1 MTKETKAPTF
11 DAIAFNDA
19 MQSFIT
25 LKETH
30 KEKRDSF
37 RIAEGKAELSLLV
50 TAVTYGAETFD
61 LQPLAQFVA
70 KAKPSA
76 IAKRAIKAIFPS
88 HEFALVGEKK
98 RPAFVLDETLGKV
111 FSQDLLQVIVNCAES
126 GEAITCDQI
135 KKAFPEKDL
144 AKAEKLEKLGKS
156 LAARMKA
163 DGLTKAD
170 IAEILK
176 GL

>member
-1 MTKETKAPTF
+1 MTKETKAPAF
-11 DAIAFNDA
+11 DAIAFNAA
-19 MQSFIT
+19 MQSFIA
-25 LKETH
+25 LKEAN
-30 KEKRDSF
+30 KEKRDAL
-37 RIAEGKAELSLLV
+37 RMAEGKAELALLV
-50 TAVTYGAETFD
+50 TAMTYGAETFD

-88 HEFALVGEKK
+88 HDFAIVGEKK
-98 RPAFVLDETLGKV
+98 RPAFVHNESLAKVADKELLAILCHAEKLGD
-111 FSQDLLQVIVNCAES
+111 SINC
-126 GEAITCDQI
+126 DDI
-135 KKAFPEKDL
+135 KKAFPAPDTT
-144 AKAEKLEKLGKS
+144 KAQAMEKLGKA
-156 LAARMKA
+156 LVARMKA